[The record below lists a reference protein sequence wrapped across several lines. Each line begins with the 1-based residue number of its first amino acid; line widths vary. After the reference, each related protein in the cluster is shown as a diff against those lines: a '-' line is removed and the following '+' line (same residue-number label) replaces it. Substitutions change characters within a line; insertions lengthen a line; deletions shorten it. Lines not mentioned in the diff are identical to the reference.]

1 MKQLTSGLTY
11 KTIGTLI
18 MLFVIQAIC
27 WAQESGGSSGGGSG
41 SSGGGS
47 ESSGSV
53 THSTTTTTSNWYAQP
68 WVWVIGAIALILL
81 LVALLRGNSGGAAAS
96 ASRTDKVT
104 VSKTSSTDSD
114 AV

>member
-27 WAQESGGSSGGGSG
+27 WAQESGGSG
-41 SSGGGS
+41 SSGGGES
-47 ESSGSV
+47 SSGSV